1 MRSDMQKVLRD
12 CYRRGGN
19 VSEKGRAPRDIE
31 ELPQREGMRRP
42 YNWWNS
48 RKEAGWYMTPLYR
61 YLDKQVGRRWDD
73 VYREIR
79 QAFTAQTDANH
90 DVLRRIESHVE
101 TRGLFVRDGVV
112 LIHSAYG
119 APYTPNDLY
128 VHPETNI
135 LCRPEGPL
143 RRRWRWPKHE
153 NLDVRVLSHSLEL
166 RRIEGIWYEV
176 RVAPVTPPLEERF
189 VTTDAA
195 GAKTERRRIIKES
208 ICRDVVT
215 GTLYEGWAL
224 QNMPRGATYAT
235 SKRQLSHAELKRHGL
250 LDA

>member
-1 MRSDMQKVLRD
+1 MRADMQKVLRD

-19 VSEKGRAPRDIE
+19 VAEKGRAPRDIE
-31 ELPQREGMRRP
+31 ALPHREGMRRP

-48 RKEAGWYMTPLYR
+48 RKEPGWYMTPLYR

-79 QAFTAQTDANH
+79 QAFTAQTESNRN
-90 DVLRRIESHVE
+90 VLHRIESHVE

-112 LIHSAYG
+112 LMHCAYG
-119 APYTPNDLY
+119 EPYTPNDLY

-135 LCRPEGPL
+135 LCRPSEP
-143 RRRWRWPKHE
+143 RRRWRCPKHE
-153 NLDVRVLSHSLEL
+153 NPDARVLSPTLEL
-166 RRIEGIWYEV
+166 RRINDIWYEV
-176 RVAPVTPPLEERF
+176 GVAPVTPPQVERF
-189 VTTDAA
+189 VTTDKD
-195 GAKTERRRIIKES
+195 GVKTERQRVIKAS

-215 GTLYEGWAL
+215 GERYEGWAL
-224 QNMPRGATYAT
+224 QSMRPGATYAT